1 MARPLRLNYENSF
14 YHVLSRGNERRAIFR
29 IGEDYQ
35 RFLDLIATMTSRF
48 KIEVHSYVLMENH
61 YHLLIKTTH
70 ANLSR
75 AIQWLGVTYAGWFN
89 RTHNRSGHL
98 FQGRF
103 KSFLIENESYLT
115 ALSCYIHG
123 NPLRAGAAKD
133 LWEYEW
139 SSYRGYA
146 NKRCQPSWLS
156 TEVILGV
163 SGGKRKK
170 FIAEQK
176 AYLTQDSAVLDNLR
190 HGLYFGSEEFSDEC
204 RHLLKGENRREK
216 PQIKSLL
223 KSVDIQKCVL
233 DIIEQLRFGEP
244 EVILKARRGARNRQ
258 RDITIYVMSQMGTYK
273 NKEIGEL
280 FGVGY
285 TTVTEAIKRAD
296 SVLMENRTL
305 KHIVYKIISNY

>member
-1 MARPLRLNYENSF
+1 MARPLRLNCENSF
-14 YHVLSRGNERRAIFR
+14 YHVLSRGNDRKAIFKT
-29 IGEDYQ
+29 GEDYQ
-35 RFLDLIATMTSRF
+35 RFINLIAAMTSRF
-48 KIEVHSYVLMENH
+48 KVEVHAYVLMKNH
-61 YHLLIKTTH
+61 YHLLIRTTH

-103 KSFLIENESYLT
+103 KSFLIENERYLT
-115 ALSCYIHG
+115 ALGYYIHG
-123 NPLRAGAAKD
+123 NPLRAGAAQD

-146 NKRCQPSWLS
+146 DKRYQLSWLS

-170 FIAEQK
+170 FIADQK
-176 AYLTQDSAVLDNLR
+176 AYLTQDGTVLDNLR
-190 HGLYFGSEEFSDEC
+190 HGLYFGSEDFSDEC
-204 RHLLKGENRREK
+204 RQRLQGESRQEK

-223 KSVDIQKCVL
+223 KSVDIQKCAL
-233 DIIEQLRFGEP
+233 DIVERLRAGRP
-244 EVILKARRGARNRQ
+244 EVILKARRGARNSQ
-258 RDITIYVMSQMGTYK
+258 RDITIYVMSQMGVYT

-285 TTVTEAIKRAD
+285 TTVTEAVKRAE
-296 SVLMENRTL
+296 SVLKEDRKL
-305 KHIVYKIISNY
+305 KNLVYKVIANY

>member
-1 MARPLRLNYENSF
+1 MARPLRLNCENSF

-29 IGEDYQ
+29 TGEDYQ
-35 RFLDLIATMTSRF
+35 KFLDLIAAMSSRF
-48 KIEVHSYVLMENH
+48 KVEVHAYVLMKNH
-61 YHLLIKTTH
+61 YHLLIRTTH

-89 RTHNRSGHL
+89 RTYNRSGHL

-103 KSFLIENESYLT
+103 KSFLIEDEHYFT
-115 ALSCYIHG
+115 ALGYYIHG
-123 NPLRAGAAKD
+123 NPLRAGATQD
-133 LWEYEW
+133 LWKYEW
-139 SSYRGYA
+139 SSYLGYA
-146 NKRCQPSWLS
+146 DKRYQPSWLN
-156 TEVILGV
+156 TEVMLGV

-204 RHLLKGENRREK
+204 RQRLQGEPRREK

-223 KSVDIQKCVL
+223 KSVDIQKCAL
-233 DIIEQLRFGEP
+233 DIIAQLGVDEP
-244 EVILKARRGARNRQ
+244 KVIMKARRGIRNRQ
-258 RDITIYVMSQMGTYK
+258 RDITIYVISQMGAYT

-280 FGVGY
+280 FGIGY
-285 TTVTEAIKRAD
+285 TTVTEAVKRAERVIKED
-296 SVLMENRTL
+296 KKL
-305 KHIVYKIISNY
+305 KKLVYKAIANN

>member
-1 MARPLRLNYENSF
+1 MARPLRLNCENSF

-29 IGEDYQ
+29 TGEDYQ
-35 RFLDLIATMTSRF
+35 KFLDLIAAMASRF
-48 KIEVHSYVLMENH
+48 KVEVHAYVLMKNH
-61 YHLLIKTTH
+61 YHLLIRTTH

-89 RTHNRSGHL
+89 RAHNRSGHL

-115 ALSCYIHG
+115 ALGYYIHG
-123 NPLRAGAAKD
+123 NPLRASETQD

-146 NKRCQPSWLS
+146 DKRYQPSWLS

-163 SGGKRKK
+163 SGGKRRK
-170 FIAEQK
+170 FVVEQK
-176 AYLTQDSAVLDNLR
+176 AYLTQNSTVLDNLR
-190 HGLYFGSEEFSDEC
+190 HGLYLGSEEFFDEC
-204 RHLLKGENRREK
+204 RQQLLGEPRREK

-233 DIIEQLRFGEP
+233 DIIEQLRFREP
-244 EVILKARRGARNRQ
+244 EVILKARRGAMNRQ
-258 RDITIYVMSQMGTYK
+258 RDITIYVISQMGTYT

-285 TTVTEAIKRAD
+285 TTVTEAVKRAERAINED
-296 SVLMENRTL
+296 KKL
-305 KHIVYKIISNY
+305 KNLVYKVIANN